1 MTSRTETQSIET
13 ECEPDAIFDVLADPK
28 HIPLW
33 APGFADAITGDEK
46 QGWKAAKSGQVFA
59 LRIVPAHPART
70 VDFLREIAPGREG
83 GAYVRVLPRPN
94 GGSVV
99 VMTLPVPPGADAKN
113 ISATLG
119 EELAALARLAE
130 DLPTRGRTS

>member
-70 VDFLREIAPGREG
+70 V
-83 GAYVRVLPRPN
+83 
-94 GGSVV
+94 V